1 MSAIRLFQLQ
11 ERLRALQRA
20 NTDAFAT
27 TIYMHANQTRA
38 CVDKDRA
45 R

>member
-11 ERLRALQRA
+11 ERALQRA